1 MDIKRK
7 LYWLK
12 QAGISYF
19 CAEKPLNQTPN
30 ATTTDDTPATV
41 QATASANQA
50 NDLPTLNQDKE
61 SFNLSAL
68 KKTAAHT
75 ILGQG
80 PHKPKLM
87 CILEIPDTDS
97 DRSGKTLAGAQG
109 EQLQK
114 MMAAIHLDITKD
126 VYITYLSPWRT
137 PGNRPLTEAER
148 ALFLP
153 FLLREIQ
160 LVEPEK
166 ILLFGNSVVQALLK
180 IDSLAKARGSWHEWE
195 GIPTRATLALSSLK
209 ATPQRRQAW
218 DDLQAVI
225 K

>member
-80 PHKPKLM
+80 HHKPKLM
-87 CILEIPDTDS
+87 SHIDTS
-97 DRSGKTLAGAQG
+97 LRLRSLPCHREG
-109 EQLQK
+109 E
-114 MMAAIHLDITKD
+114 
-126 VYITYLSPWRT
+126 SPPYSW
-137 PGNRPLTEAER
+137 PGYGSQTSLYYTFSPSGFQPCRRGSNMWLRRGSERRRER
-148 ALFLP
+148 A
-153 FLLREIQ
+153 R
-160 LVEPEK
+160 
-166 ILLFGNSVVQALLK
+166 
-180 IDSLAKARGSWHEWE
+180 
-195 GIPTRATLALSSLK
+195 
-209 ATPQRRQAW
+209 
-218 DDLQAVI
+218 
-225 K
+225 